1 MTRAT
6 GRIDPT
12 LLLIVGAILV
22 FGLIVLS
29 SASTVIAYQQY
40 GDSTYFLK
48 RQLLSVLIGVLVF
61 SVTVRIDYR
70 QWRVVAFP
78 LLVLSIALLVAVF
91 IPGIGRELLG
101 ARRWISLGPVFFQ
114 PAELVKILF
123 LIYLAGWL
131 SERGHRIQDRAY
143 GLWPFLA
150 ILGTITL
157 LIISQPDI
165 GTMTIIAL
173 IALSSYFVA
182 GAPVRDL
189 VLIGAFAVS
198 AFAALIKTA
207 SYRVERFLVFLNP
220 QLDPQG
226 IGYHI
231 NQALLAIGSGG
242 LFGLGLGHSRQKFD
256 YLPEAASDSIFAIV
270 AEELGFIIVLGL
282 LTLFVVFIIK
292 GYRIARRAPDEFG
305 RILASGITTWFGFQ
319 ALINV
324 GALTGVLPLTG
335 IPLPFVSYGGTAL
348 ITSCAAIGILANISR
363 YARS

>member
-1 MTRAT
+1 MTRSS
-6 GRIDPT
+6 RRLDPA
-12 LLLIVGAILV
+12 LLLIVGAIVV
-22 FGLIVLS
+22 FGLVVLS
-29 SASTVIAYQQY
+29 SASTVVAYQQY

-48 RQLLSVLIGVLVF
+48 RQLLSILIGVIIF

-70 QWRVVAFP
+70 QWRAVAFP

-101 ARRWISLGPVFFQ
+101 ARRWISIGPIFFQ
-114 PAELVKILF
+114 PAELVKIMF

-131 SERGHRIQDRAY
+131 SEREHRIQDRAY

-157 LIISQPDI
+157 LIIRQPDI
-165 GTMTIIAL
+165 GTMTIITL

-189 VLIGAFAVS
+189 VLIGGFAVTAFAV
-198 AFAALIKTA
+198 LIKTA

-256 YLPEAASDSIFAIV
+256 YLPEATSDSIFAII

-282 LTLFVVFIIK
+282 LALFVAFIFK
-292 GYRIARRAPDEFG
+292 GYRIARQAPDEFG
-305 RILASGITTWFGFQ
+305 RILAAGITTWFGFQ
-319 ALINV
+319 ALINI